1 MSMTKFDLQK
11 AQGNKIRGQHTSIGA
26 PGRFAGAEVVDR
38 RESRKRDQELGLLP
52 FACKL
57 PATLVEQL
65 RSRSAGHAG
74 GLNALV
80 AELLA
85 KSLAE

>member
-11 AQGNKIRGQHTSIGA
+11 AQGNKIKGQHTSIGA
-26 PGRFAGAEVVDR
+26 PGRFAGAAVLDR
-38 RESRKRDQELGLLP
+38 RELRKRDQELGLLP

-65 RSRSAGHAG
+65 RSQSASHEG

-80 AELLA
+80 AELLTQ
-85 KSLAE
+85 SLTK